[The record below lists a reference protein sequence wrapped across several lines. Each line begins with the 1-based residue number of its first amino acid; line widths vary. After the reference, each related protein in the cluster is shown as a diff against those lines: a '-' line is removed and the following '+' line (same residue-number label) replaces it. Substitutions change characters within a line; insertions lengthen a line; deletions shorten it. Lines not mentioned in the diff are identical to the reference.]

1 VAASAAVLW
10 SAEQM
15 AAVAREFVLD
25 GAQVDTARQ
34 MALGIVHGEGAWA
47 WDADQLS
54 WQCNELA
61 LTHRG
66 RLLRLDR
73 LVQHKGS
80 GQWWVLDYK
89 SNANPQQD
97 PALCAQLLTYRS
109 AVAQAYTG
117 QTVRA
122 AFLTPQGALIELPF
136 D

>member
-1 VAASAAVLW
+1 MAV
-10 SAEQM
+10 
-15 AAVAREFVLD
+15 VAREFALD
-25 GAQVDTARQ
+25 GDQVDAASR
-34 MALGIVHGEGAWA
+34 MALGILHGEGAWA

-54 WQCNELA
+54 WHCNELA

-80 GQWWVLDYK
+80 GQWWVFDYK

-122 AFLTPQGALIELPF
+122 AFLTPQGALIELPSA
-136 D
+136 